1 MAEFFSDT
9 AYKRLPTAIKNL
21 PENERDVFI
30 LLRMRRPESLIAA
43 QLGISLELTREIVGN
58 VQETLIKSGSLDLI
72 QNPVFYQ
79 LDHPRSDGDLDSR
92 PFELPGHE
100 MDVADQL
107 ELENFYKVLEKSISQ
122 LPKRSKR
129 LLDLWYNKEMS
140 AKDILSFYNKL
151 GVSLK
156 EGKPIG
162 ETTAQD
168 IFYALEKNIKNL
180 LEIVRTNLK
189 QDGVELTRSALK
201 AILNETGV

>member
-30 LLRMRRPESLIAA
+30 LLRMRRPESFIAA
-43 QLGISLELTREIVGN
+43 QLGISLDLTREIVGN

-79 LDHPRSDGDLDSR
+79 LDHPRNDGDLDSR

-107 ELENFYKVLEKSISQ
+107 ELENFYKVLGKSISQ
-122 LPKRSKR
+122 LPKQSKR

-140 AKDILSFYNKL
+140 AKDILSFYKKL
-151 GVSLK
+151 GVPVK

-201 AILNETGV
+201 SILNETGV